1 MHADALCT
9 LYTAQGITVM
19 NTLIFSECEIIFI
32 VSGNYYLSFQVL
44 FDDNDDDDDDYVVY
58 QTV

>member
-1 MHADALCT
+1 M
-9 LYTAQGITVM
+9 M